1 MHALKSASANVGA
14 MRLSSRAKEQEKAVN
29 RGDLAFVDSRVTKL
43 LAEYEEQLAYIE
55 AYLQENRKQ
64 ESAAVE
70 KKEIGS
76 RELRQEIETALS
88 SLEDFQAKECAHKI
102 EEILAYQ
109 LEKETEETL
118 EKVKEQL
125 QLYEDEAAEQM
136 LRELLE
142 KTGQGEITD
151 DI

>member
-1 MHALKSASANVGA
+1 M
-14 MRLSSRAKEQEKAVN
+14 N

-76 RELRQEIETALS
+76 RELRQETALS